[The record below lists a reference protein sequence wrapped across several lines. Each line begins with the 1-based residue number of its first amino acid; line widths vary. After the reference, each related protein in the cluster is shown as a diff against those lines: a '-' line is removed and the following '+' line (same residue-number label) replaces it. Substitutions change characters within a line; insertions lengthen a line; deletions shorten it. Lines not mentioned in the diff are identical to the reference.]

1 LNISYGLSETVIRRR
16 ADNKIDKIYEMGH
29 KEKQCQWS
37 QIDKQWMSFIFK
49 NTTCS
54 YMHPTI
60 YTCIHEF
67 LNKFRMELSEPLEI
81 FLYILSGYQYTDE
94 IKGKCKI

>member
-1 LNISYGLSETVIRRR
+1 M
-16 ADNKIDKIYEMGH
+16 DKIYEMGH

-37 QIDKQWMSFIFK
+37 QIDKQSMSFIFK

-54 YMHPTI
+54 YIMHPTI

-67 LNKFRMELSEPLEI
+67 LTKFRMELPEPLEI
-81 FLYILSGYQYTDE
+81 FLYILTNFF
-94 IKGKCKI
+94 